1 MGISLTHPQRQ
12 SRQHAYSDRDI
23 AYLEK
28 NGWVREQLAHSIV
41 REATTEGSLAGS
53 RKEDGPTLAQQIEAD
68 VYASGIAAAPPK
80 KNKGGRPRKTP

>member
-12 SRQHAYSDRDI
+12 SRQYAYSDRDI

-53 RKEDGPTLAQQIEAD
+53 RNE
-68 VYASGIAAAPPK
+68 VSPPLSAK
-80 KNKGGRPRKTP
+80 RGRPRKP

>member
-28 NGWVREQLAHSIV
+28 QGWVREKPPEPALLKSSGDSPVIV
-41 REATTEGSLAGS
+41 RDL
-53 RKEDGPTLAQQIEAD
+53 
-68 VYASGIAAAPPK
+68 SGISPVK
-80 KNKGGRPRKTP
+80 RGRPRKP